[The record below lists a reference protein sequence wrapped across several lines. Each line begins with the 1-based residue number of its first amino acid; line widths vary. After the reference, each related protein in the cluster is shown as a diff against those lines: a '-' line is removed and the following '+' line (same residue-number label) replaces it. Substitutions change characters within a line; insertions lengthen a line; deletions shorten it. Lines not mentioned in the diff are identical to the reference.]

1 MSYDDEI
8 VFDKQSHLT
17 LDPRTKIFL
26 TLTISTIL
34 VAGGT
39 TGLMGFISPV
49 LASIPF
55 VLLMFSKKFIPAL
68 KYLIVYSV
76 LFLAEVFLIP
86 TLSGIAS
93 YLLIAMI
100 GVFSHMLP
108 GFLMGYYF
116 LTSTSISEFVCAMEK
131 MKVSQ
136 KIIIPISV
144 VFRFLPTIK
153 EEYTSIRNAMKMRNI
168 LSFKK
173 PLRVVEYTIIP
184 LMMSIVK
191 IGEELS
197 ASALTRGLG
206 GTEKRTNICKIG
218 FGAFDIVAIVIS
230 IFSWCIF
237 VLS

>member
-8 VFDKQSHLT
+8 VFGKQSYLT

-49 LASIPF
+49 LASMPF
-55 VLLMFSKKFIPAL
+55 VLLLTSKKFIPAI
-68 KYLIVYSV
+68 KYLVVYSV
-76 LFLAEVFLIP
+76 LFLAETLLVP
-86 TLSGIAS
+86 TLSGVAS

-100 GVFSHMLP
+100 GIFSHMLP

-136 KIIIPISV
+136 KIVIPISV
-144 VFRFLPTIK
+144 VFRFFPTIK
-153 EEYTSIRNAMKMRNI
+153 EEYTSIRDAMRMRNVV
-168 LSFKK
+168 SFKT

-206 GTEKRTNICKIG
+206 APEKRTNICKIG
-218 FGAFDIVAIVIS
+218 FGSFDIVLVVIS
-230 IFSWCIF
+230 VFSWCVF
-237 VLS
+237 AFL